1 MGVVTEIGNQ
11 ISRGV
16 QSVSNSMNA
25 PDYYKWAVVPFFI
38 TFILVAVFLG
48 RIIYKNFTSVTTC
61 KEQKIVEEEDTVEK
75 VCNTEA
81 VTPMFRVLTIILIAV
96 ILSSIIGGA
105 VYKTV
110 LYIKNPK
117 TAMAIE
123 TTRIVRN
130 VFK

>member
-16 QSVSNSMNA
+16 QGVSNSMNA
-25 PDYYKWAVVPFFI
+25 PDYYKWAVLPFLI
-38 TFILVAVFLG
+38 TFVLVVVFLG

-61 KEQKIVEEEDTVEK
+61 KEQKVEEEDINER

-96 ILSSIIGGA
+96 ILSSIIGGV